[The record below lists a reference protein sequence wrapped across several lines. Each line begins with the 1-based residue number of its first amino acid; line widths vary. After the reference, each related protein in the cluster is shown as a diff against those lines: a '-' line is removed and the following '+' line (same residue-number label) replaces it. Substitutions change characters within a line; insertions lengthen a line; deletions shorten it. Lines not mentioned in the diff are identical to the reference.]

1 MSLPSL
7 HRHGTGGHDIGARD
21 IGRRRFGWLL
31 TRETA
36 INVLLVGVMIAILWS
51 GIWWHLGQLQ
61 RAAMAGAVHDSGNLT
76 HAAAESV
83 DQTITDVDNTLQTMR
98 DLQARDPQRFDIGA
112 WASRVNR
119 TQRVALEFV
128 TFNRDGM
135 LTASS
140 LGPVGTQ
147 TDFSNQ
153 AFFKAQRAS
162 TDDQLF
168 ISQPIPGRTPGLWSI
183 LFARRIT
190 TADGWFSGVIA
201 ASADA
206 SWLTRLHQ
214 ALEIGHG
221 SLMLIGTDGVIR
233 AVSIGG
239 HSEFGP
245 GVGQNIGQSSIL
257 RAAAKGSEGTIS
269 WVSPVDHTDQIISF
283 RRLDR
288 YPLIVAVGLDAA
300 DILAPYHEDVHQ
312 YEIFGLCLTL
322 LIALAGG
329 LLTSNA
335 RRLLLSH
342 QVLQD
347 TVNAVSQGIIMVD
360 RHGRI
365 PIINRRAR
373 ELLRLSGSI
382 ARDDLAISSIARWQI
397 DGGQPESNVVYRQPD
412 SSDLILETHTHALP
426 DGSTVRTYADI
437 TEREKTAAAI
447 AHMAHHDGLT
457 DLANR
462 RLLLDRL
469 NAATA
474 RAQRDHIPCALL
486 CINLDGF
493 TSVNDL
499 HGHSFGDSILRE
511 AARRIARL
519 AGIADTVA
527 RLEGD
532 TFCILQTDTRQQG
545 VTEGLVGLVMAALRE
560 PFHIDG
566 QDVLLSASIGIAL
579 CASDDVSADRL
590 LTNADTALYHAKA
603 VGRDMFEFYDVEMDV
618 ETKQRRLLEQDL
630 RTAIENQELNV
641 FYQPI
646 WNSQTRKPKGF
657 EALVRWNHPTRGP
670 ISPDVFIPVAE
681 ASGLII
687 PLGQWV
693 METACQEALRW
704 PGALSVSVNFSPKQ
718 FLVTD
723 LADQV
728 LATLTSTGLVANRLS
743 VEITEGVLIENR
755 SRARTIV
762 QALRQH
768 GVRISLDDFGTGYSG
783 LSYLREYPIDTLKI
797 DKSFVRSLVDD
808 AGTQAIVQAILTL
821 ASRLNVNVIAEG
833 VETEE
838 QLQWLCAAGCG
849 QVQGFLLGRPM
860 PPQQIVPF
868 LAGLQAPARPVQQQ
882 QNAEI

>member
-1 MSLPSL
+1 MSLSSSN
-7 HRHGTGGHDIGARD
+7 RRD

-31 TRETA
+31 TTETA
-36 INVLLVGVMIAILWS
+36 ANVLLVGVMIAILWS
-51 GIWWHLGQLQ
+51 GIWWHLGQLH
-61 RAAMAGAVHDSGNLT
+61 RAATAAAVHDSGNLAR
-76 HAAAESV
+76 AAAESV

-98 DLQARDPQRFDIGA
+98 DLQARDPQLFDIGA

-128 TFNRDGM
+128 TFNRDGT

-153 AFFKAQRAS
+153 TFFQVQRAS
-162 TDDQLF
+162 TDDQLY
-168 ISQPIPGRTPGLWSI
+168 ISQPIRGRTPGLWSI
-183 LFARRIT
+183 LFARRVT

-233 AVSIGG
+233 ALSIGD
-239 HSEFGP
+239 HSDFGP
-245 GVGQNIGQSSIL
+245 GVGQNIARSPIL
-257 RAAAKGSEGTIS
+257 QAVAKASEGSIS
-269 WVSPVDHTDQIISF
+269 WVNPVDHTDQIVSF

-288 YPLIVAVGLDAA
+288 YPLIVAVGLDATEV
-300 DILAPYHEDVHQ
+300 LAPYQQDVHQ

-322 LIALAGG
+322 LIVLAGG

-335 RRLLLSH
+335 RRLLLSR
-342 QVLQD
+342 QVLQN

-360 RHGRI
+360 RRGRI
-365 PIINRRAR
+365 PIVNRRAG
-373 ELLRLSGSI
+373 ELLRLPGSI
-382 ARDDLAISSIARWQI
+382 GQNDPAISSILGWRTAAER
-397 DGGQPESNVVYRQPD
+397 PETNIVSRQPGD
-412 SSDLILETHTHALP
+412 TDQVLEIHTHALP
-426 DGSTVRTYADI
+426 DGSTVRTYADV
-437 TEREKTAAAI
+437 TEREKAAAAI

-469 NAATA
+469 DAATA
-474 RAQRDHIPCALL
+474 RAQRDGIPCALL

-493 TSVNDL
+493 TGVNDL
-499 HGHSFGDSILRE
+499 HGHSFGDHILCE
-511 AARRIARL
+511 AAHRIERL
-519 AGIADTVA
+519 ANAADTVA

-532 TFCILQTDTRQQG
+532 TFCVLQADTRQQG
-545 VTEGLVGLVMAALRE
+545 VTEGLVGLVMAALRK

-566 QDVLLSASIGIAL
+566 QDVLLSVSVGIAL
-579 CASDDVSADRL
+579 CASDGISADRL

-603 VGRDMFEFYDVEMDV
+603 AGRDVYQFYDPEMDIR
-618 ETKQRRLLEQDL
+618 TTQRRLLEQDL
-630 RTAIENQELNV
+630 RTGIERRELIV

-646 WNSQTRKPKGF
+646 WNSLTRQPKGF
-657 EALVRWNHPTRGP
+657 EALVRWNHPTRGLIP
-670 ISPDVFIPVAE
+670 PDVFISVAE
-681 ASGLII
+681 ESGLII
-687 PLGQWV
+687 PLGQFV

-704 PGALSVSVNFSPKQ
+704 PESLSVSVNLSPKQ
-718 FLVTD
+718 FLVAD
-723 LADQV
+723 LADHV
-728 LATLTSTGLVANRLS
+728 LATLASTGLAANRLS

-762 QALRQH
+762 KALKQH

-797 DKSFVRSLVDD
+797 DKSFVRSLVED

-821 ASRLNVNVIAEG
+821 ASRLDVTVIAEG

-838 QLQWLCAAGCG
+838 QLQWLSTAGCS
-849 QVQGFLLGRPM
+849 QVQGYLLGKPM
-860 PPQQIVPF
+860 PAQQVAPF
-868 LAGLQAPARPVQQQ
+868 LDRLQAQERTAQQRQ
-882 QNAEI
+882 DAEL